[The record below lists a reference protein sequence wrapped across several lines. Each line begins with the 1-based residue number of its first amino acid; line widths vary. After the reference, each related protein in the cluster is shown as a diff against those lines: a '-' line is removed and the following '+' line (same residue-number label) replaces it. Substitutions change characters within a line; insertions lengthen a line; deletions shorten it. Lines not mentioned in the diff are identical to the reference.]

1 VVADAIRCRGGQ
13 VRVHDPEAIDNA
25 RVAYPALQFA
35 LDVSKACERADLVL
49 HLTEWPQYRDLD
61 PTELATVV
69 RSPVL
74 VDARNTLD
82 PELWRSAGWSLHAL
96 GRPGPG

>member
-1 VVADAIRCRGGQ
+1 
-13 VRVHDPEAIDNA
+13 
-25 RVAYPALQFA
+25 
-35 LDVSKACERADLVL
+35 
-49 HLTEWPQYRDLD
+49 
-61 PTELATVV
+61 VV